1 MWSIRKLNG
10 MTELVYCSIKD
21 HALWLIPT
29 WTRERLVQL
38 ILLYESS
45 FEKEIQSSTC
55 SSTGYFQRFHHDGV
69 LSFDDYEQLSSCTLR
84 KHDLFVEVG
93 SMDHCIQRII
103 LFVLEHH
110 TCFISTSHM
119 FIYSF
124 SQFWFTHYYRAS
136 SRARSLIS
144 PNAKKFVAKNNVPCA
159 MRQGN
164 FRNGWQI
171 WSRWW

>member
-1 MWSIRKLNG
+1 MVWQNWCTVVLKTMRYDWFPHGPESGLFNWSCCMKAP
-10 MTELVYCSIKD
+10 S
-21 HALWLIPT
+21 
-29 WTRERLVQL
+29 
-38 ILLYESS
+38 
-45 FEKEIQSSTC
+45 KEIQSSTC

-69 LSFDDYEQLSSCTLR
+69 LSFEDYEQLSSCTLR

-103 LFVLEHH
+103 LFVLEHY

-124 SQFWFTHYYRAS
+124 SQFWFTHDYRAS

-144 PNAKKFVAKNNVPCA
+144 PNAKKIVAKNNVPCA

-164 FRNGWQI
+164 VRNGWQI